1 MFLLLFLLL
10 PLLLLLALLPVLS
23 TAVSASSAPSRP
35 PTALFALPHS
45 ADVLR
50 TQPQAPRRVDALHR
64 PDRIDPVAQIR
75 RAQLGPPPT
84 RIRAFRVGRPFRGAC
99 RGRVR
104 GARRWSL
111 GVRLRLYMWGRSIVR
126 RRRAERSNQLVR
138 RRTRARGLVQ
148 LLRPSIKS
156 ILEARSPYN
165 NRRMRSPIVHPNATS
180 PEALLTPLRR
190 RTRIER
196 ILALLDRRQ
205 ALFLFLDEVLVGNHP
220 RWHRV
225 RPSVPIHV
233 RLTVCERELRKR
245 AVRAHEAPLARRAHG
260 LEYPLAPHR
269 IVLPPCLLNR
279 RLVHRGVYC
288 RLNIDVFGALPS
300 RGPG

>member
-35 PTALFALPHS
+35 SPTAALFALPHS
-45 ADVLR
+45 ADILC
-50 TQPQAPRRVDALHR
+50 TQPQAPRRVDTLHR
-64 PDRIDPVAQIR
+64 PDRVDPVAQIR
-75 RAQLGPPPT
+75 RAQLRPPPT
-84 RIRAFRVGRPFRGAC
+84 RIRALRVGRPFRRAC
-99 RGRVR
+99 RRGVR
-104 GARRWSL
+104 RARRWSL
-111 GVRLRLYMWGRSIVR
+111 GVRLRLDVRRRGIVR

-148 LLRPSIKS
+148 LLRSSIKS

-165 NRRMRSPIVHPNATS
+165 DRRMRSPIVHPNATS
-180 PEALLTPLRR
+180 PEGLLAPLRR

-205 ALFLFLDEVLVGNHP
+205 ALFLLLDEVLVGNHP
-220 RWHRV
+220 RRHRV
-225 RPSVPIHV
+225 RPRVPIPV

-245 AVRAHEAPLARRAHG
+245 AVRAH
-260 LEYPLAPHR
+260 
-269 IVLPPCLLNR
+269 
-279 RLVHRGVYC
+279 
-288 RLNIDVFGALPS
+288 
-300 RGPG
+300 